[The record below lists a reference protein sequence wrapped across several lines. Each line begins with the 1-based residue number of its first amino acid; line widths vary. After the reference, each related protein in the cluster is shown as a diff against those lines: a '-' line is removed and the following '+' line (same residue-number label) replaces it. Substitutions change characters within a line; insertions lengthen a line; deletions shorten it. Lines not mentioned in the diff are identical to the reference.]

1 MRGEIKS
8 TGRNSQYKS
17 LHSDHVGPLFL
28 IKTTGSGWESS
39 PTAAQQ
45 RSLYSLMRMKIM

>member
-1 MRGEIKS
+1 MRGERKS

-28 IKTTGSGWESS
+28 IKQLDPDGSHLPPQHSRGHC
-39 PTAAQQ
+39 
-45 RSLYSLMRMKIM
+45 IV